1 MVAEDD
7 AAVQAH
13 VDYPE
18 FSDTFT
24 VTVLPVFVEQ
34 VAFVPLVDSGPPRMR
49 LYVLQSLLI

>member
-34 VAFVPLVDSGPPRMR
+34 VAFVPLVESGSSRVR